1 MIALIRNEV
10 LKIWRKKRFF
20 AVLLILLVLIP
31 IFTYAQMRS
40 AESLRKQLGDVDWR
54 VREEQRIK
62 DYTNRLSSPRLP
74 EEWRE
79 WLTVEIRR
87 IAYHLEH
94 DIDPESPNGVTFAAV
109 FMENAIGLF
118 LPLLVL
124 VIASDLVSSEHQL
137 GTIKLLLT
145 RPVPRWKVLLSKYA
159 ALTLYVSLIVTVTA
173 LLAYLI
179 SGAAFGYGGWR
190 APVLTGFRVYGAE
203 LDTSFVQIV
212 PMWRFLLM
220 VSGLVWFS
228 CLTVGMLALMVS
240 VLVRSTAA
248 GMGIMLAALIAGM
261 ILSTLASSWEQAKY
275 LFMLNLQTIA
285 YLTGEPPPVPGMTLP
300 FSLTV
305 LAAWALASI
314 AVSFAVFTKKD
325 VLH

>member
-1 MIALIRNEV
+1 LIALIRNEV
-10 LKIWRKKRFF
+10 MKIWRKKRFF

-40 AESLRKQLGDVDWR
+40 AESIRKQMGDVDWR

-79 WLTVEIRR
+79 WMQVEIRR

-94 DIDPESPNGVTFAAV
+94 DIDPQAPNGVTFAAG
-109 FMENAIGLF
+109 FMENAVSLF

-124 VIASDLVSSEHQL
+124 VVAADLVSSEHQL
-137 GTIKLLLT
+137 GTIKLLIT

-159 ALTLYVSLIVTVTA
+159 ALTLYVSLIVTATA
-173 LLAYLI
+173 LFAYLI
-179 SGAAFGYGGWR
+179 AGAVFGYGGWR
-190 APVLTGFRVYGAE
+190 APVLTGFRVVGAE
-203 LDTSFVQIV
+203 LDTSHVQIV

-220 VSGLVWFS
+220 ESGLVWFS
-228 CLTVGMLALMVS
+228 CLTVAMLALMVS

-261 ILSTLASSWEQAKY
+261 ILSRLASSWEQAKY

-285 YLTGEPPPVPGMTLP
+285 YLTGESTPVPGMTLP
-300 FSLTV
+300 FSLAV
-305 LAAWALASI
+305 LTGWAIASV